1 MTRVGRDILVV
12 QRSQLDLSR
21 LMIEPVVDRPRPPMK
36 RRRVL
41 CDLALLDDDENRTV
55 LLVEPIFFAG
65 NVRHEMIDNQL
76 ARIEPAIRS
85 TEKTGKER

>member
-1 MTRVGRDILVV
+1 
-12 QRSQLDLSR
+12 
-21 LMIEPVVDRPRPPMK
+21 MIESVVDRPRPPMK

-41 CDLALLDDDENRTV
+41 CDLALLDDGENRTV
-55 LLVEPIFFAG
+55 LPVEPIFFAG
-65 NVRHEMIDNQL
+65 NMRHEMIDNQL